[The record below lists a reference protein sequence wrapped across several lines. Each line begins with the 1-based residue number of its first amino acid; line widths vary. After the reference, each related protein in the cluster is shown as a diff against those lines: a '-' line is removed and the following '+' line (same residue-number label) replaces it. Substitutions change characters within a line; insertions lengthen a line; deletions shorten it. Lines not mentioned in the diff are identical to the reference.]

1 MLFLSAVSKQLNP
14 PTVTWAR
21 VVVFATQTIYIILL
35 EVAAKFEWKILLNI

>member
-21 VVVFATQTIYIILL
+21 MDVFAKHTIYIILL
-35 EVAAKFEWKILLNI
+35 EVAVKFEWKILLNI